1 MAEHGTVARPY
12 AHAVF
17 EMAQAE
23 GQLGAWSG
31 FLKLAALLVTEPEVQ
46 RMLFAPGADLEK
58 LAGAIADI
66 CREQLEDPA
75 PLKDGERSQGANFLK
90 VLVENGRLGV
100 LPDIS
105 VRFDELKA
113 QAENVLDVTLTS
125 ATPIDNGLQATFVD
139 SLGKRFGRKVRLVV
153 QVDGNLI
160 GGARLQVGD
169 RVVDGTV
176 RTGLDKLATALRQ

>member
-12 AHAVF
+12 AQAVF
-17 EMAQAE
+17 DIAQADGE
-23 GQLGAWSG
+23 LAAWSD
-31 FLKLAALLVTEPEVQ
+31 FLKLAALLVTEPDVT
-46 RMLFAPGADLEK
+46 RMLFAPGADLKK

-66 CREQLEDPA
+66 CREQLENPA
-75 PLKDGERSQGANFLK
+75 PLKDGERSRGANFLR

-105 VRFDELKA
+105 LRFDALKA
-113 QAENVLDVTLTS
+113 EAENVLDATLTS
-125 ATPIDNGLQATFVD
+125 ATAIDNGLQASFVD

-153 QVDGNLI
+153 QIDGNLI